1 LNTNIPENP
10 PEIREIT
17 SRLYAG
23 EHKLRLSQEALLGIG
38 GVRALTAL
46 GIEPAVYHM
55 NEGHCAFAGLE
66 RVAQT
71 MAAHN
76 LDLETALEIVPRSTV
91 FTTHTPVAAGH
102 DEFTVDLVTPY
113 LKSYENTL
121 GVGLEK
127 ILSWG
132 QSPGTGPEGPLSMF
146 ILANRMAQYC
156 NGVSR
161 LHGQVARSMWSHV
174 WPERPDDEVPIIH
187 ITNGVHIPS
196 WISVENAQLFERYLG
211 PDWFIN
217 IWDSDVSKRIE
228 EIYDGELWRAHEIS
242 RSRLIRACRMLMVKQ
257 YGRRNAPKSTMEEA
271 ESVLDPGVL
280 TIAFARRF
288 ATYKRANLILS
299 DPDRLE
305 AMLTSERHPVQFVF
319 AGKAHPKDDEG
330 KELIKRLIEFARR
343 PALRHRVVFI
353 EDYDIYTARHLVQG
367 ADIWLNTPRRPF
379 EACGTSGM
387 KAAVNGVLNVSILD
401 GWWCEGYSEQRGWRI
416 GNGEEYDDHFYQDA
430 VESQALYNLLEDD
443 IIPCFYDRKNGGV
456 PSRWLTMMK
465 ASMQMVL
472 QDFGAQ
478 FMVKQYEKKFYL
490 PAVAQYHRLV
500 EAEADQARKLTA
512 QRQRLK
518 NLWGG
523 IRIEPPTRDQDGPFR
538 VGDKVRISTVVHLG
552 DLRPD
557 EVDVELYYGSFKSVD
572 ALTTS
577 QTQQMQMQEDRGDTF
592 LYSCEIIC
600 EASGRFGFTAR
611 VTPHGDDHIK
621 FTPEFIAWA

>member
-1 LNTNIPENP
+1 MNHLQTFQVYPDIPKPLAFLETLSRNLWWSWNLDAIELFRRIDPKQWEASGHNPILFAASVGQERLESLATDESYLAHQERVKQVYEYLVQTQPVRTDTPDADSDVIAYFSMEFGSHESLPLFAGGLGILSGDHLKAASDTGLPLVGVGLLYRRGYFHQYLDPSGWQQEEYPETDLYHLPLKRSKDPAGRDIMVEIDGPQGPIRADVWQVAVGRIPLYLLNTNIPENL

-66 RVAQT
+66 RVART
-71 MAAHN
+71 MAAHS

-102 DEFTVDLVTPY
+102 DEFAVDLVNPY

-146 ILANRMAQYC
+146 ILANRMAQHC

-174 WPERPDDEVPIIH
+174 WPERPDDEVPITH

-211 PDWFIN
+211 PDWFIS

-257 YGRRNAPKSTMEEA
+257 YGRRNAPKSTLEEA
-271 ESVLDPGVL
+271 DSVLDPGVL

-343 PALRHRVVFI
+343 PALRHRVAFI

-379 EACGTSGM
+379 EACWSSGM
-387 KAAVNGVLNVSILD
+387 
-401 GWWCEGYSEQRGWRI
+401 
-416 GNGEEYDDHFYQDA
+416 
-430 VESQALYNLLEDD
+430 
-443 IIPCFYDRKNGGV
+443 
-456 PSRWLTMMK
+456 
-465 ASMQMVL
+465 
-472 QDFGAQ
+472 
-478 FMVKQYEKKFYL
+478 
-490 PAVAQYHRLV
+490 
-500 EAEADQARKLTA
+500 
-512 QRQRLK
+512 
-518 NLWGG
+518 
-523 IRIEPPTRDQDGPFR
+523 
-538 VGDKVRISTVVHLG
+538 
-552 DLRPD
+552 
-557 EVDVELYYGSFKSVD
+557 
-572 ALTTS
+572 
-577 QTQQMQMQEDRGDTF
+577 
-592 LYSCEIIC
+592 
-600 EASGRFGFTAR
+600 
-611 VTPHGDDHIK
+611 
-621 FTPEFIAWA
+621 